1 MQPNSEPQQTC
12 QGNASRTLSRSAT
25 MMTYAILS
33 TGLLVSPAIT
43 APRSLPNAKQCQRV
57 EIDGEARSGQSF
69 EANIGEG
76 LELALAPRLGSEVTG
91 WVIRIRPVQN
101 KEEDY
106 SEAATPPFQS
116 VNPRLLTT
124 DYSFRSQDAIA
135 WNPRRFQ
142 FVSNASDYRRAVNA
156 LGVLVHVKPGDSS
169 PASIAAQ
176 QVLLRVPEHSPR
188 GELQILDAR
197 IVPGVA
203 NQSASSALLAAHLG
217 ATPHTTDQL
226 PAGRQSPLG
235 TLEWIRFKAVL
246 RLPSEWR
253 VPRLLTIERVN
264 CAP

>member
-1 MQPNSEPQQTC
+1 M
-12 QGNASRTLSRSAT
+12 LL
-25 MMTYAILS
+25 YAILS
-33 TGLLVSPAIT
+33 SGLFVSSAMA
-43 APRSLPNAKQCQRV
+43 APRSLPNAKRCQRV
-57 EIDGEARSGQSF
+57 EIDGEVRSGQSF

-76 LELALAPRLGSEVTG
+76 LELALAPRAGSELTG
-91 WVIRIRPVQN
+91 WVISIRLVQN

-124 DYSFRSQDAIA
+124 DYSFRAQDAIA

-142 FVSNASDYRRAVNA
+142 FVSNASDYRRAANA
-156 LGVLVHVKPGDSS
+156 LGILVHAKPGDSS

-176 QVLLRVPEHSPR
+176 QVLLGVPEHSPR
-188 GELQILDAR
+188 GEMQILDAR
-197 IVPGVA
+197 IIPGVA

-235 TLEWIRFKAVL
+235 ELEWIRFKAVL
-246 RLPSEWR
+246 WLPAEWR
-253 VPRLLTIERVN
+253 VPRQFTVERVN
-264 CAP
+264 CAL